1 MRRPPIR
8 ILDAAGS
15 PEALGAAHGSAYAD
29 EIVEYARERIELV
42 AAGGWSGGPIS
53 VAEVLDIAE
62 SMLPAHEAFDAEL
75 HAEMVAMADA
85 AGITPAEAVVVG
97 GFTDFVDTVRAVVG
111 GPTPTEVI
119 EDDCTAVIVPD
130 HRGVGGAGFLAQTWD
145 MHDSATDHVVLLR
158 LRPTD
163 RPAVN
168 VFSTTGCLGQI
179 GMNTE
184 GVCVGINNLTGVD
197 GRRGVAWTSVVRGML
212 ATSTAHDALEVLLG
226 ADLAGAHNFLI
237 FDRSGVGYNVEAF
250 PSVRPVVELA
260 DVPLVHTNHA
270 LDPSAIAVQADRAPL
285 LTASSTKRLD
295 TARALL
301 AEPAAAPEGAGHA
314 GGGDG
319 SGDVDEQRLME
330 LFREPDAICQ
340 TATEPLHIES
350 SGAAIM
356 RPSSDD
362 FWACWGRPVDN
373 DFQRVAMPLRIP
385 DQLPMPPGEPLWH
398 APSGIRYFHLDARW
412 SSLCK
417 ALEHQAFP
425 NTPPTHLLDEAYVEH
440 LAADFP
446 AGNFVGLGDG
456 DVPVCMGFGLRT
468 DFDFDHPQHTIDS
481 LIDDNIERHGGGPS
495 GDVATG
501 EWYYGLTIVVRPDH
515 RRRGIGNELYQLR
528 KQAVLDHGL
537 RGIVAGGVI
546 PGYAEFREEMSPLHY
561 VERVV
566 AGEHY
571 DRTLSFQL
579 ENGFEVRGVLDDY
592 MYNPLVRNAA
602 SLIVWTAPDAPSA

>member
-29 EIVEYARERIELV
+29 EIRQYARERIDLV
-42 AAGGWSGGPIS
+42 AAGGWSGGPIA
-53 VAEVLDIAE
+53 VADVLDIAT
-62 SMLPAHEAFDAEL
+62 SMLPAHESFDAAL
-75 HAEMVAMADA
+75 HAEMLAMADA

-130 HRGVGGAGFLAQTWD
+130 HRAAGGNGFLAQTWD
-145 MHDSATDHVVLLR
+145 MHDSATEHVVLLR

-163 RPAVN
+163 APALN

-179 GMNTE
+179 GMNVD
-184 GVCVGINNLTGVD
+184 GVCVGINNLTGID
-197 GRRGVAWTSVVRGML
+197 GTRGVAWTSVVRGML
-212 ATSTAHDALEVLLG
+212 ATSTAAEAVQVLLG

-237 FDRSGVGYNVEAF
+237 FDRSGTGYNVEAF
-250 PSVRPVVELA
+250 PSARPVVELA
-260 DVPLVHTNHA
+260 DGPLVHTNHA
-270 LDPSAIAVQADRAPL
+270 LDPAAIAVQADRAPL

-295 TARALL
+295 TARDLL
-301 AEPAAAPEGAGHA
+301 AEGEI
-314 GGGDG
+314 
-319 SGDVDEQRLME
+319 DEQRLME

-340 TATEPLHIES
+340 TATQPLHIES

-356 RPSSDD
+356 RPASDD

-385 DQLPMPPGEPLWH
+385 ETMPPLPGQPIWT

-412 SSLCK
+412 GEMCV
-417 ALEHQAFP
+417 ALELQAFP
-425 NTPPTHLLDEAYVEH
+425 NTRPEDLLDEEYVRA

-446 AGNFVGLGDG
+446 AGNFVGVNDD
-456 DVPVCMGFGLRT
+456 DVRICTGFGMRT
-468 DFDFDHPQHTIDS
+468 DFDFDDHQHTAES
-481 LIDDNIERHGGGPS
+481 LIQYNIAHHGGGPS
-495 GDVATG
+495 GDVPSG
-501 EWYYGLTIVVRPDH
+501 EWYYGLTILVRPDH

-528 KQAVLDHGL
+528 KQAVRDHGL
-537 RGIVAGGVI
+537 RGIIAGGVI
-546 PGYAEFREEMSPLHY
+546 PGYAEHRHELTPQEY
-561 VERVV
+561 VERVA
-566 AGEHY
+566 AGELY

-579 ENGFEVRGVLDDY
+579 ANGFEVRGVIDNY
-592 MYNPLVRNAA
+592 MENPLVRSAA
-602 SLIVWTAPDAPSA
+602 SLIVWPSDQLE